1 MSQPTFIRVISQ
13 STTGALGSLPRSIVV
28 AGREP
33 IVGSIEPDANSG
45 LYKITS
51 ALVDTFKEENPSA
64 YGFIKALETAFAFIG
79 TTEIYLLS
87 TQGVALTSD
96 MLDDANYNPRAWS
109 FLNVCSKT
117 NGLDDEAEFLADCLV
132 AATWTTAAK
141 RKVFFHSFTVEAGEY
156 GESLPAAL
164 TLGGSLT
171 TKPRTKSIITNAYD
185 ALDEYGNNV
194 YHNPLLAAL
203 VFCLYG
209 GSIAR
214 SLGSLS
220 DAHDFALVDGD
231 TYSAAF
237 RATIEANSLAQYN
250 GAKDQGG
257 SKFVYDTFLND
268 DANPP
273 TTKQL
278 ETIIAEDYI
287 DDYVPISVRN
297 ALQGAGR
304 TGVEASYKGLLEIY
318 TLTNT
323 ALNAMWKSGVIQTKA
338 DGTADYT
345 LTLKTL
351 AEIDALNPAW
361 RSQGIIPVGAIVG
374 QIRAYG
380 AIHYANIL
388 FNYN

>member
-13 STTGALGSLPRSIVV
+13 STTGALGALPRSIVV
-28 AGREP
+28 AGREA
-33 IVGSIEPDANSG
+33 IAGSIEPNANTG
-45 LYKITS
+45 LYKITA
-51 ALVDTFKEENPSA
+51 ALVSTFEEENPTA
-64 YGFIKALETAFAFIG
+64 YGFIKALRTAFGFIG

-87 TQGVALTSD
+87 TQGVALTSA
-96 MLDDANYNPRAWS
+96 MLDKANYNSRAWS
-109 FLNVCSKT
+109 FLNVASQT
-117 NGLDDEAEFLADCLV
+117 NGLDDEATFLADCV
-132 AATWTTAAK
+132 TAATWTTAAK
-141 RKVFFHSFTVEAGEY
+141 RKVFFHSFSVETGEY
-156 GESLPAAL
+156 GETLPAAL
-164 TLGGSLT
+164 QLEGALT
-171 TKPRTKSIITNAYD
+171 TKPRTKSLITNAHE
-185 ALDEYGNNV
+185 AFDEYTDV

-203 VFCLYG
+203 CFCLYG
-209 GSIAR
+209 GTIAR

-220 DAHDFALVDGD
+220 DAHDFAEVDGD

-268 DANPP
+268 DVNPP
-273 TTKQL
+273 TTAQL
-278 ETIIAEDYI
+278 ETIIAQDYI
-287 DDYVPISVRN
+287 DDFVPISVRN

-323 ALNAMWKSGVIQTKA
+323 ALNTLWKGGVIQTKA

-351 AEIDALNPAW
+351 AEIDALNPNW
-361 RSQGIIPVGAIVG
+361 RAEGVIPVGAIVG

>member
-13 STTGALGSLPRSIVV
+13 STTGALGALPRSIVV
-28 AGREP
+28 AGREA
-33 IVGSIEPDANSG
+33 ITGSIEPVANSG
-45 LYKITS
+45 LYKITA
-51 ALVDTFKEENPSA
+51 ALVDTFKEENPTA
-64 YGFIKALETAFAFIG
+64 YGFIKALETAFGFIG

-87 TQGVALTSD
+87 TQGVALTST
-96 MLDDANYNPRAWS
+96 MLDTANYNPRAWS
-109 FLNVCSKT
+109 FLNVASQT
-117 NGLDDEAEFLADCLV
+117 NGLDDEATFLADCLV
-132 AATWTTAAK
+132 AATWCTAAR

-156 GESLPAAL
+156 GETLPAAL
-164 TLGGSLT
+164 QLEGNLT
-171 TKPRTKSIITNAYD
+171 TKPRTKSIITNAKE
-185 ALDEYGNNV
+185 AVDEYTDV
-194 YHNPLLAAL
+194 YHNPLLADL

-220 DAHDFALVDGD
+220 DAHDFAGVDGD

-268 DANPP
+268 DVNPP
-273 TTKQL
+273 TSKQL

-287 DDYVPISVRN
+287 DDFVPISVRN

-323 ALNAMWKSGVIQTKA
+323 ALNALWKSGVIQTKA

-351 AEIDALNPAW
+351 TEIDVLNPAW
-361 RSQGIIPVGAIVG
+361 RSQGVIPVGAIVA
-374 QIRAYG
+374 QIRAFG

>member
-13 STTGALGSLPRSIVV
+13 STTGALGALPRSIVV
-28 AGREP
+28 AGREA
-33 IVGSIEPDANSG
+33 ITGSIEPLANSG

-51 ALVDTFKEENPSA
+51 ALVDTFKEENPTA
-64 YGFIKALETAFAFIG
+64 YGFIKALETAFGFIG
-79 TTEIYLLS
+79 TTEVYLLS
-87 TQGVALTSD
+87 TQGVALTSA
-96 MLDDANYNPRAWS
+96 MLDAANYNPRSWS
-109 FLNVCSKT
+109 FLNVASQT
-117 NGLDDEAEFLADCLV
+117 NGLDDEATFLADCLT

-164 TLGGSLT
+164 QLEGNLT
-171 TKPRTKSIITNAYD
+171 TKQRTKSIITNAKE
-185 ALDEYGNNV
+185 AVDEYTDV
-194 YHNPLLAAL
+194 YHNPLLADL

-220 DAHDFALVDGD
+220 DAHDFAGVDAD

-268 DANPP
+268 DVNPP
-273 TTKQL
+273 TSKQL

-323 ALNAMWKSGVIQTKA
+323 ALNALWKSGVIQTKA

-351 AEIDALNPAW
+351 TEIDVLNPAW
-361 RSQGIIPVGAIVG
+361 RSQGVIPVGAIVA
-374 QIRAYG
+374 QIRAFG